1 MFRTI
6 RFLCFPVEHQSA
18 AIRALRDVEVEQ
30 FQTWWRLF
38 HSHFCKDQ
46 LQTPVLQ
53 VFKENLP
60 NLKVVSNGKDGENEV
75 WRDKD
80 GRIFIN
86 QANGRSIHV
95 SLLHRMS
102 VVYPNYSAAM
112 PSFSGFEFSSKA
124 GSTKSS
130 LIGAENPPIGGFVL
144 EEPSNPQM
152 LEFQDA
158 FQTPALSILS
168 GHTVCPSLDSIVSE
182 VSSQRL
188 SVGVTPKTL
197 RLPKHGE
204 VLLSVYGSPLGFYKK
219 DMEAIHGVLLCT
231 HYPEQERK
239 ICFFD
244 KSRKK
249 YKEKRRFPQNTHQ
262 SQHRWCLREASA
274 NKHSKVIAPLLANK
288 LASALAALCK
298 YLADCKTS
306 MSFEEFDPT
315 GDNK

>member
-60 NLKVVSNGKDGENEV
+60 NLKVVSNGKDG
-75 WRDKD
+75 KM
-80 GRIFIN
+80 
-86 QANGRSIHV
+86 
-95 SLLHRMS
+95 RMS

-130 LIGAENPPIGGFVL
+130 LIGAENPPIGGFVCFFPFPFFLGPPSFCLFCCNGTGLVL